1 MSKIKKHCQNFMICI
16 VLHNLSFACFFVFA
30 KDMNKNFFAHVMKMM
45 KAVLA
50 QETFFSD
57 KSPSDL
63 FVLKNQKQIRPI
75 FNYHL

>member
-50 QETFFSD
+50 EETFFSD
-57 KSPSDL
+57 NTLPIAKILSA
-63 FVLKNQKQIRPI
+63 KNARAWVSMV
-75 FNYHL
+75 FT

>member
-16 VLHNLSFACFFVFA
+16 VLHNLSLALLVFLFFA

-50 QETFFSD
+50 EETFFSD

-63 FVLKNQKQIRPI
+63 FVFKK
-75 FNYHL
+75 

>member
-50 QETFFSD
+50 EETFFWTRLLQIC
-57 KSPSDL
+57 L
-63 FVLKNQKQIRPI
+63 FLKK
-75 FNYHL
+75 